1 MKYMWY
7 TVENMYLVKSITKWT
22 TEFPIIVLEF
32 LKSRKKYMEYM
43 YCFLP
48 LLIYQLVSVEM

>member
-32 LKSRKKYMEYM
+32 
-43 YCFLP
+43 
-48 LLIYQLVSVEM
+48 